1 MKKYNLTLVANNEVI
16 NLVVEN
22 KPKVGD
28 VLIHNG
34 VEFCMR
40 KVVLINSIADTFCEK
55 EYYTCVCDVNIE
67 RIGVVQVKMIWNS
80 DIDTLNNLVNEFLY
94 ENRHKLEILS
104 VDYNYFTC
112 IIKYEK
118 RSRQDINAS
127 ISYEE
132 NKLQIQHILKNKC

>member
-112 IIKYEK
+112 IIKYRQCNSTQIANSTYIEK
-118 RSRQDINAS
+118 QMLIK
-127 ISYEE
+127 E
-132 NKLQIQHILKNKC
+132 LKIVN

>member
-1 MKKYNLTLVANNEVI
+1 MKNYNLTLVANNEVI

-28 VLIHNG
+28 EFIHNG
-34 VEFCMR
+34 LVYCVR

-67 RIGVVQVKMIWNS
+67 RIGVIQVKIFYDVNFEY
-80 DIDTLNNLVNEFLY
+80 LNEIVNEYLY

-104 VDYNYFTC
+104 IDYNNCTC
-112 IIKYEK
+112 MIKYRQRNSTQIENSIYKEK
-118 RSRQDINAS
+118 QMLIG
-127 ISYEE
+127 EL
-132 NKLQIQHILKNKC
+132 KLVNW

>member
-16 NLVVEN
+16 NIVVEN

-28 VLIHNG
+28 EFIHNG
-34 VEFCMR
+34 VVFYVR

-94 ENRHKLEILS
+94 ENRHKFEILS

-112 IIKYEK
+112 IIKYRQYNSTQIENSTYKEK
-118 RSRQDINAS
+118 QMLIG
-127 ISYEE
+127 EL
-132 NKLQIQHILKNKC
+132 KLVNW

>member
-16 NLVVEN
+16 NIVVEN

-28 VLIHNG
+28 EFIHNG
-34 VEFCMR
+34 LVYCVR

-94 ENRHKLEILS
+94 ENRHKFEILS

-112 IIKYEK
+112 IIKYRQYNSTQIENSTYKEK
-118 RSRQDINAS
+118 QMLIG
-127 ISYEE
+127 EL
-132 NKLQIQHILKNKC
+132 KLVNW

>member
-1 MKKYNLTLVANNEVI
+1 MKNYNLTLVANNEVI

-112 IIKYEK
+112 IIKYRQCNSTQIENSTYNEK
-118 RSRQDINAS
+118 QMLIK
-127 ISYEE
+127 E
-132 NKLQIQHILKNKC
+132 LKIVNW

>member
-112 IIKYEK
+112 IIKYRQCNSTQIANSTYNEK
-118 RSRQDINAS
+118 QMLIK
-127 ISYEE
+127 E
-132 NKLQIQHILKNKC
+132 LKFVN

>member
-22 KPKVGD
+22 KPQVGD
-28 VLIHNG
+28 VLNHNG
-34 VEFCMR
+34 VEFCVR
-40 KVVLINSIADTFCEK
+40 KLVLINSIADTFCEK

-94 ENRHKLEILS
+94 ENRHKFEILS

-112 IIKYEK
+112 IIKYRQYNSTQIEYSTYKEK
-118 RSRQDINAS
+118 QMLIK
-127 ISYEE
+127 E
-132 NKLQIQHILKNKC
+132 LKVVN

>member
-112 IIKYEK
+112 IIKYRQCNSTQIANSTYNEK
-118 RSRQDINAS
+118 QMLIK
-127 ISYEE
+127 E
-132 NKLQIQHILKNKC
+132 LKIVN

>member
-94 ENRHKLEILS
+94 ENRHKFEILS

-112 IIKYEK
+112 IIKYRQYNSTQIENSTYKEK
-118 RSRQDINAS
+118 QMLIK
-127 ISYEE
+127 E
-132 NKLQIQHILKNKC
+132 LKVVNW